1 MMTISKTELEKEHS
15 DFIVWNRYFKQGK
28 KKSTELDV
36 YISEAG
42 SSIDDLVQ
50 TFKELSTQEPPLP
63 AIGEK
68 TLKRKQFITDVNL
81 RVEDIQRNVME
92 SKLIA
97 VQSREQLDSLSSLMS
112 DFPSLEDVD
121 YTSLSNKFDTS
132 LTNGVDT
139 SLEKDM
145 SILEDLVDCKR

>member
-1 MMTISKTELEKEHS
+1 
-15 DFIVWNRYFKQGK
+15 
-28 KKSTELDV
+28 
-36 YISEAG
+36 
-42 SSIDDLVQ
+42 
-50 TFKELSTQEPPLP
+50 
-63 AIGEK
+63 
-68 TLKRKQFITDVNL
+68 
-81 RVEDIQRNVME
+81 
-92 SKLIA
+92 
-97 VQSREQLDSLSSLMS
+97 MS